1 MRYFDMYST
10 ATTLASAFMA
20 SEAVLAELM
29 PMYEKPSLC
38 GVSVVRSLCGKHAIT
53 FEWAEIIYSLV
64 MSEVRRLSGLPE
76 EAEEWFLTAYDQVV
90 RYMVIV

>member
-38 GVSVVRSLCGKHAIT
+38 PLPVVRGLSGKHAIT
-53 FEWAEIIYSLV
+53 FEWAEVIYSLV
-64 MSEVRRLSGLPE
+64 MSELRRLSGMHE
-76 EAEEWFLTAYDQVV
+76 EAEEWLFDAYEQVV
-90 RYMVIV
+90 RYMVFV